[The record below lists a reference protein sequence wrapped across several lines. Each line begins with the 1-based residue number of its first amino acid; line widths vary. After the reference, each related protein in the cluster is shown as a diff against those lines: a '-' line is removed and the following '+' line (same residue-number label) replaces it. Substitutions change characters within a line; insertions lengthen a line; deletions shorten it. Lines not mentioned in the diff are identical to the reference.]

1 MKTIIDESLLKSYL
15 PSDLSTISGVS
26 TLSTVPTNSLSFFYN
41 IIFGTPSNDS
51 LSTTFS
57 NDIVLALEGND
68 RITGSFGNDIFV
80 GGGGKDTADY
90 SSLSQAITLEAAG
103 VVNKG
108 FFGRDQLFEIETII
122 GAKGKANAIDGS
134 TGMSSTTSFNVNLA
148 KQSLVVNGVPGLG
161 LLKFQ
166 VQNFVNVTGTSQ
178 GDTIFGDNN
187 NNVLDGGG
195 GNDTI
200 FGLGGNDTV
209 RGGAGNDVIGGGN
222 KGKIFFSR
230 FSDGNDLLEGGSG
243 NDSLI
248 GGTGDDTLDGGTGF
262 DTADYSHLGQAIT
275 LEAAGVVN
283 KGFAGTDQIL
293 NIERIVGA
301 KGRANAI
308 DGSTG
313 KSTTTSF
320 DINLAKESLVVNGVP
335 GLGSLKFQVQNFK
348 DVTGTSQS
356 DKIIGNNQN
365 NILEGGRGNDTISGL
380 AGKDTLI
387 GVDSKSFS
395 AGRNEVDIL
404 TGGADADTFVLG
416 DSQKAYYRGGGF
428 FGLNDFA
435 FITDFEKGED
445 KIQLDKSQSYF
456 FGRNFIAVN
465 NFFKPFPLP
474 YEMASD
480 DVLSGGKALLSD
492 DLGSSMASD
501 NVLAGGNALLSNDL
515 GSSMADS
522 LVDGI
527 IENNGA
533 YDTFSLG
540 AETQLVAENSLQS
553 SRFIPFPSFDIVAI
567 VADSYSYS
575 DIHFV

>member
-1 MKTIIDESLLKSYL
+1 MKTIIDESLLKSYV
-15 PSDLSTISGVS
+15 PSNVSGVS
-26 TLSTVPTNSLSFFYN
+26 GVSAQSLSFFYN
-41 IIFGTPSNDS
+41 LIVGTPFNDYIH
-51 LSTTFS
+51 TTFR
-57 NDIVLALEGND
+57 NDLVLALEGND

-80 GGGGKDTADY
+80 GGGGKDIADY

-108 FFGRDQLFEIETII
+108 FFGRDQLYEIETII

-134 TGMSSTTSFNVNLA
+134 TGMSTTTSFNVNLA
-148 KQSLVVNGVPGLG
+148 QQSLVVNGVPGLG
-161 LLKFQ
+161 TLKFQ

-187 NNVLDGGG
+187 NNVLDGGR

-209 RGGAGNDVIGGGN
+209 RGGAGNDVIGGGS
-222 KGKIFFSR
+222 KGNIFVSR
-230 FSDGNDLLEGGSG
+230 FSDGNDILEGGSG

-248 GGTGDDTLDGGTGF
+248 GGTGKDLLDGGTGF
-262 DTADYSHLGQAIT
+262 DTADYSHLYQAIT

-293 NIERIVGA
+293 NIERIIGA

-320 DINLAKESLVVNGVP
+320 DVNLAKESLVVNGVP

-365 NILEGGRGNDTISGL
+365 NILEGGRGNDRISGL

-395 AGRNEVDIL
+395 PGRNEIDIL
-404 TGGADADTFVLG
+404 TGGADADKFVIG
-416 DSQKAYYRGGGF
+416 DAQKAYYRGGSGF
-428 FGLNDFA
+428 FGLNDYA

-445 KIQLDKSQSYF
+445 KIQLDKSQSYI

-474 YEMASD
+474 YEIASD
-480 DVLSGGKALLSD
+480 SK
-492 DLGSSMASD
+492 
-501 NVLAGGNALLSNDL
+501 LAGGEALLSNELDSSIANDNVL
-515 GSSMADS
+515 FGGSNELDSFMADS

-527 IENNGA
+527 IESDGANN
-533 YDTFSLG
+533 TFSLG
-540 AETQLVAENSLQS
+540 AETQLVAENSAQS
-553 SRFIPFPSFDIVAI
+553 SLFIPFPSFDIIAI

-575 DIHFV
+575 DLHFV